1 MTSTQ
6 KKALQRYVLLAQA
19 QREVGRE
26 VDYATRSI
34 KERDALSEL
43 MVKLDRER
51 AEALAKV
58 LRVYDDEPEQ
68 GTA

>member
-26 VDYATRSI
+26 VDYTRSI
-34 KERDALSEL
+34 KEKDALSEL
-43 MVKLDRER
+43 VVKLDRER
-51 AEALAKV
+51 AEALSKV